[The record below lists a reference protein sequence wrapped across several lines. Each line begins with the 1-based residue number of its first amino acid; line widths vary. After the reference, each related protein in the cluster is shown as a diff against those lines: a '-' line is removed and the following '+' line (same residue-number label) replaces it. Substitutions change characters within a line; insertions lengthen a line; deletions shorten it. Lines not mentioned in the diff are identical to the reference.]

1 MTAEVMSP
9 MVRRPPAG
17 MNRNKEG
24 KKSGGEGKDGD
35 GNRNQKRPDA
45 DTGSGR
51 ADAVAGLREGPAFT
65 MSGGRDQAASSP
77 EVSTLWRVRTS
88 QARTTRSATPE
99 KTSTDQ

>member
-1 MTAEVMSP
+1 MTAEAVSP
-9 MVRRPPAG
+9 HDPSPPCG
-17 MNRNKEG
+17 MNRSKDGN
-24 KKSGGEGKDGD
+24 GGGGKDAG

-51 ADAVAGLREGPAFT
+51 ADEEAELLEGPALT
-65 MSGGRDQAASSP
+65 MSGEGNQAASSP